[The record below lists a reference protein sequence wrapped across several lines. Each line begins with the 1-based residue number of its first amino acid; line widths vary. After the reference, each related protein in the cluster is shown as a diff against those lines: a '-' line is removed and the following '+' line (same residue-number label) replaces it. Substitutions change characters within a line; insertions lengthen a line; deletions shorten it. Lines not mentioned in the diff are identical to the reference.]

1 MTDGRDSA
9 NTAERMEFELAVRLA
24 DIDGRVEL
32 KIKTLSAEQLEI
44 VRRGAEII
52 KSGGLVAFPTETVYG
67 LGANALDSDAV
78 RRIYE
83 TKGRPSDNPLI
94 LHVSSIGMTEE
105 LVELNWRARM
115 LMEKFW
121 PGPLSIVLPAKDVIP
136 SRTRGGLP
144 TAAVRMP
151 DAPVALAL
159 IKFSNLP
166 IAAPSAN
173 ISGRPSP
180 TDAETVRRDIGDKIP
195 LVIDGGE
202 TRLGVE
208 STVIDMTGEHAVLLR
223 PGGLAKENIEA
234 ELGEAV
240 LMPQDQTIIKRSP
253 GTRYRHYA
261 PNVPLILAAPGEIPA
276 DVENWAWMGVSEP
289 TGSPAKKVKFRD
301 DAEYAREL
309 FRAMRALEK
318 SGISAIYAEIPE
330 ERGIG
335 RALKDRLVRAAGG

>member
-1 MTDGRDSA
+1 M
-9 NTAERMEFELAVRLA
+9 
-24 DIDGRVEL
+24 IDGGDVTMVSRRGIEAAASNVDARVEN
-32 KIKTLSAEQLEI
+32 KISALAPEQLEI

-67 LGANALDSDAV
+67 LGANALDADAV

-94 LHVSSIGMTEE
+94 LHVSSIEMTEG

-121 PGPLSIVLPAKDVIP
+121 PGPLSIVLPAKEVIP

-151 DAPVALAL
+151 DAAVALAL

-180 TDAETVRRDIGDKIP
+180 TDAETVRRDVGDKIP

-202 TRLGVE
+202 TRFGVE

-223 PGGLAKENIEA
+223 PGGLAKEDIEA
-234 ELGEAV
+234 ELGEEV
-240 LMPQDQTIIKRSP
+240 LLPQDQTIIKRSP

-261 PNVPLILAAPGEIPA
+261 PNIPLILAAPDEIPA
-276 DVENWAWMGVSEP
+276 GAENWAWMGVSEP
-289 TGSPAKKVKFRD
+289 AGNPAKKIKFRD

-318 SGISAIYAEIPE
+318 SGVSAIYAEIPE

-335 RALKDRLVRAAGG
+335 LALKDRLVKAAGG

>member
-1 MTDGRDSA
+1 MTDGEEVKTVSGRGIEAAASNVDA
-9 NTAERMEFELAVRLA
+9 
-24 DIDGRVEL
+24 RVEN
-32 KIKTLSAEQLEI
+32 KISALAPEQLEI

-67 LGANALDSDAV
+67 LGANALDAEAV

-94 LHVSSIGMTEE
+94 LHVSSIEMTEE

-121 PGPLSIVLPAKDVIP
+121 PGPLSIALPAKEVIP

-180 TDAETVRRDIGDKIP
+180 TDAETVRRDVGDKIP

-202 TRLGVE
+202 TRFGVE

-223 PGGLAKENIEA
+223 PGGLAKEDIES
-234 ELGEAV
+234 ELGEEV
-240 LMPQDQTIIKRSP
+240 LLPQDQTIIKRSP

-261 PNVPLILAAPGEIPA
+261 PNVPLILAAPDEIPA
-276 DVENWAWMGVSEP
+276 DAENWAWMGVAEP
-289 TGSPAKKVKFRD
+289 NGNPAKKIKFRD

-318 SGISAIYAEIPE
+318 SGVSAIYAEIPE

-335 RALKDRLVRAAGG
+335 LALKDRLVRAAGG

>member
-1 MTDGRDSA
+1 MTDVSKNSA
-9 NTAERMEFELAVRLA
+9 NTAERMGFEPESRLV
-24 DIDGRVEL
+24 DERV
-32 KIKTLSAEQLEI
+32 KSRINTLTPEQLEV

-67 LGANALDSDAV
+67 LGANALDAEAV

-94 LHVSSIGMTEE
+94 LHVSSIEMTED
-105 LVELNWRARM
+105 LVEINWRARM
-115 LMEKFW
+115 LMERFW
-121 PGPLSIVLPAKDVIP
+121 PGPLSIVLPAKEIIP
-136 SRTRGGLP
+136 PRTRGGLP

-151 DAPVALAL
+151 DGVVALAL
-159 IKFSNLP
+159 IKFSGLP

-180 TDAETVRRDIGDKIP
+180 TDAETVRRDVGGKIP

-202 TRLGVE
+202 TRFGVE

-223 PGGLAKENIEA
+223 PGGLAKEALET
-234 ELGEAV
+234 ELGEEV
-240 LMPQDQTIIKRSP
+240 LLPQDQKIIKRSP

-261 PNVPLILAAPGEIPA
+261 PEIPLILAAPGEIPQDA
-276 DVENWAWMGVSEP
+276 QNWAWMGIAEP
-289 TGSPAKKVKFRD
+289 NGAPAKKVKFRD
-301 DAEYAREL
+301 AEEYAREL

-318 SGISAIYAEIPE
+318 SGVSVIYAELPG

-335 RALKDRLVRAAGG
+335 LALKDRLIRAAGK

>member
-1 MTDGRDSA
+1 MTDGG
-9 NTAERMEFELAVRLA
+9 ELKTVSGREIEAAASNVDA
-24 DIDGRVEL
+24 RVEN
-32 KIKTLSAEQLEI
+32 KISALAPEQLAI

-67 LGANALDSDAV
+67 LGANALDADAV

-94 LHVSSIGMTEE
+94 LHVSSIEMTEG

-121 PGPLSIVLPAKDVIP
+121 PGPLSIVLPAKEVIP

-151 DAPVALAL
+151 DAAVALAL

-180 TDAETVRRDIGDKIP
+180 TDAETVRRDVGDKIP

-202 TRLGVE
+202 TRFGVE

-223 PGGLAKENIEA
+223 PGGLAKEDIEA
-234 ELGEAV
+234 ELGEEV
-240 LMPQDQTIIKRSP
+240 LLPQDQTIIKRSP

-261 PNVPLILAAPGEIPA
+261 PNVPLILAAPDEIPA
-276 DVENWAWMGVSEP
+276 DAGNWAWMGVSEP
-289 TGSPAKKVKFRD
+289 AGNPAKKIKFRD

-318 SGISAIYAEIPE
+318 SGVSAIYAEIPE

-335 RALKDRLVRAAGG
+335 LALKDRLVRAAGG

>member
-1 MTDGRDSA
+1 MTDVNKNSA
-9 NTAERMEFELAVRLA
+9 NTAERRGFEPESRLV
-24 DIDGRVEL
+24 DERVESR
-32 KIKTLSAEQLEI
+32 INTLTPEQLEV

-67 LGANALDSDAV
+67 LGANALDAEAV

-94 LHVSSIGMTEE
+94 LHVSSIEMTED
-105 LVELNWRARM
+105 LVEINWRARM
-115 LMEKFW
+115 LMERFW
-121 PGPLSIVLPAKDVIP
+121 PGPLSIVLPAKEIIP
-136 SRTRGGLP
+136 PRTRGGLP

-151 DAPVALAL
+151 DGAVALAL
-159 IKFSNLP
+159 IKFSGMP

-180 TDAETVRRDIGDKIP
+180 TDAETVRRDVGGKIP

-202 TRLGVE
+202 TRFGVE

-223 PGGLAKENIEA
+223 PGGLAKEALEA
-234 ELGEAV
+234 ELGEEV
-240 LMPQDQTIIKRSP
+240 LLPQDQKIIKRSP

-261 PNVPLILAAPGEIPA
+261 PEIPLILAAPGEIPQDA
-276 DVENWAWMGVSEP
+276 QNWAWMGIAEP
-289 TGSPAKKVKFRD
+289 SGAPAKKVKFRD
-301 DAEYAREL
+301 AEEYAREL

-318 SGISAIYAEIPE
+318 SGVSVIYAELPE

-335 RALKDRLVRAAGG
+335 LALKDRLIRAAGK

>member
-151 DAPVALAL
+151 DAPVALVL
-159 IKFSNLP
+159 IKYSNLP

-202 TRLGVE
+202 TRFGVE

-223 PGGLAKENIEA
+223 PGGLDKEDIEA
-234 ELGEAV
+234 ELGEEV

>member
-1 MTDGRDSA
+1 MTDASKSSA
-9 NTAERMEFELAVRLA
+9 NTAERMGFEPESRLV
-24 DIDGRVEL
+24 DERVESR
-32 KIKTLSAEQLEI
+32 INTLTLEQLEV

-67 LGANALDSDAV
+67 LGANALDAEAV

-94 LHVSSIGMTEE
+94 LHVSSIEMTED
-105 LVELNWRARM
+105 LVEINWRARM
-115 LMEKFW
+115 LMERFW
-121 PGPLSIVLPAKDVIP
+121 PGPLSIVLPAKEIIP
-136 SRTRGGLP
+136 PRTRGGLP

-151 DAPVALAL
+151 DGAVALAL
-159 IKFSNLP
+159 IKFSGLP

-180 TDAETVRRDIGDKIP
+180 TDAETVRRDVGGKIP

-202 TRLGVE
+202 TRFGVE

-223 PGGLAKENIEA
+223 PGGLAKEALEA
-234 ELGEAV
+234 ELGEEV
-240 LMPQDQTIIKRSP
+240 LLPQDQKIIKRSP

-261 PNVPLILAAPGEIPA
+261 PEIPLILAAPGEIPQDA
-276 DVENWAWMGVSEP
+276 QNWAWMGIAEP
-289 TGSPAKKVKFRD
+289 NGAPAKKVKFRD
-301 DAEYAREL
+301 AEEYAREL

-318 SGISAIYAEIPE
+318 SGVSVIYAELPG

-335 RALKDRLVRAAGG
+335 LALKDRLIRAAGK

>member
-1 MTDGRDSA
+1 MTDGEEVKTVSGRGIEAAASNVDA
-9 NTAERMEFELAVRLA
+9 
-24 DIDGRVEL
+24 RVEN
-32 KIKTLSAEQLEI
+32 KISALAPEQLAI

-67 LGANALDSDAV
+67 LGANALDADAV

-94 LHVSSIGMTEE
+94 LHVSSIEMTEG

-121 PGPLSIVLPAKDVIP
+121 PGPLSIVLPAKEVIP

-151 DAPVALAL
+151 DAAVALAL

-180 TDAETVRRDIGDKIP
+180 TDAETVRRDVGDKIP

-202 TRLGVE
+202 TRFGVE

-223 PGGLAKENIEA
+223 PGGLAKEDIEA
-234 ELGEAV
+234 ELGEEV
-240 LMPQDQTIIKRSP
+240 LLPQDQTIIKRSP

-261 PNVPLILAAPGEIPA
+261 PNVPLILAAPDEIPA
-276 DVENWAWMGVSEP
+276 DAENWAWMGVAEP
-289 TGSPAKKVKFRD
+289 NGNPAKKIKFRD

-318 SGISAIYAEIPE
+318 SGVSVIYAEIPE

-335 RALKDRLVRAAGG
+335 LALKDRLVRAAGA

>member
-1 MTDGRDSA
+1 MTDGKDVE
-9 NTAERMEFELAVRLA
+9 TASVNGIELASSNVDA
-24 DIDGRVEL
+24 RVES
-32 KIKTLSAEQLEI
+32 KITALAPEQLEI

-67 LGANALDSDAV
+67 LGANALDAEAV

-94 LHVSSIGMTEE
+94 LHVSSIEMTEG

-121 PGPLSIVLPAKDVIP
+121 PGPLSIVLPAKEVIP

-180 TDAETVRRDIGDKIP
+180 TDAETVRRDVGDKIP

-202 TRLGVE
+202 TRFGVE

-223 PGGLAKENIEA
+223 PGGLAKEDIES
-234 ELGEAV
+234 ELGEEV
-240 LMPQDQTIIKRSP
+240 LLPQDQTMIKRSP

-261 PNVPLILAAPGEIPA
+261 PNIPLILSAPDEIPSDA
-276 DVENWAWMGVSEP
+276 ENWAWMGVAEP
-289 TGSPAKKVKFRD
+289 NGNPTKKIKFRD

-318 SGISAIYAEIPE
+318 SGVSAIYAEIPE

-335 RALKDRLVRAAGG
+335 LALKDRLVKAAGG

>member
-1 MTDGRDSA
+1 MTDGG
-9 NTAERMEFELAVRLA
+9 ELKTVSGRGIEAAASNVDA
-24 DIDGRVEL
+24 RVEN
-32 KIKTLSAEQLEI
+32 KISALAAEQLAI

-67 LGANALDSDAV
+67 LGANALDADAV

-94 LHVSSIGMTEE
+94 LHVSSIEMTEG

-121 PGPLSIVLPAKDVIP
+121 PGPLSIVLPAKEVIP

-151 DAPVALAL
+151 DAAVALAL

-180 TDAETVRRDIGDKIP
+180 TDAETVRRDVGDKIP

-202 TRLGVE
+202 TRFGVE

-223 PGGLAKENIEA
+223 PGGLAKEDIEA
-234 ELGEAV
+234 ELGEEV
-240 LMPQDQTIIKRSP
+240 LLPQDQTIIKRSP

-261 PNVPLILAAPGEIPA
+261 PNVPLILATPDEIPA
-276 DVENWAWMGVSEP
+276 DAENWARMGVSEP
-289 TGSPAKKVKFRD
+289 AGNPAKKIKFRD

-318 SGISAIYAEIPE
+318 SGVSAIYAEIPE

-335 RALKDRLVRAAGG
+335 LALKDRLVRAAGG

>member
-1 MTDGRDSA
+1 MTDGEEVKTVSGRGIEAAASNVDA
-9 NTAERMEFELAVRLA
+9 
-24 DIDGRVEL
+24 RVES
-32 KIKTLSAEQLEI
+32 KITALAPEQLAI

-67 LGANALDSDAV
+67 LGANALDAEAV

-94 LHVSSIGMTEE
+94 LHVSSIEMTEG

-121 PGPLSIVLPAKDVIP
+121 PGPLSIVLPAKEVIP

-151 DAPVALAL
+151 DAAVALAL

-180 TDAETVRRDIGDKIP
+180 TDAETVRRDVGDKIP

-202 TRLGVE
+202 TRFGVE

-223 PGGLAKENIEA
+223 PGGLAKEDIEA
-234 ELGEAV
+234 ELGEEV
-240 LMPQDQTIIKRSP
+240 LLPQDQTMIKRSP

-261 PNVPLILAAPGEIPA
+261 PNVPLILAAPDEIPA
-276 DVENWAWMGVSEP
+276 DAGNWAWMGVSEP
-289 TGSPAKKVKFRD
+289 AGNPAKKIKFRD

-318 SGISAIYAEIPE
+318 SGVSAIYAEIPE

-335 RALKDRLVRAAGG
+335 LALKDRLVRAAGG

>member
-1 MTDGRDSA
+1 MTDGKDVE
-9 NTAERMEFELAVRLA
+9 TASVNGIELASSNVDA
-24 DIDGRVEL
+24 RVES
-32 KIKTLSAEQLEI
+32 KINALTPEQLEL
-44 VRRGAEII
+44 VRRGSEII

-67 LGANALDSDAV
+67 LGANALDAEAV
-78 RRIYE
+78 RHIYE

-94 LHVSSIGMTEE
+94 LHVSSIEMTEG

-121 PGPLSIVLPAKDVIP
+121 PGPLSIVLPAKEVIP

-180 TDAETVRRDIGDKIP
+180 TDAETVRRDVGDKIP

-202 TRLGVE
+202 TRFGVE

-223 PGGLAKENIEA
+223 PGGLAKEDLEF
-234 ELGEAV
+234 ELGEEV
-240 LMPQDQTIIKRSP
+240 LLPQDQTMIKRSP

-261 PNVPLILAAPGEIPA
+261 PNVPLILAAPDEIPSDA
-276 DVENWAWMGVSEP
+276 ENWAWMGVAEP
-289 TGSPAKKVKFRD
+289 NGNPTKKIKFRD

-318 SGISAIYAEIPE
+318 SGVSAIYAEIPE

-335 RALKDRLVRAAGG
+335 RALKDRLIRAAGD

>member
-1 MTDGRDSA
+1 MTDGG
-9 NTAERMEFELAVRLA
+9 ELKTVSGRGIEAAASNVDA
-24 DIDGRVEL
+24 RVEN
-32 KIKTLSAEQLEI
+32 KISALAAEQLAI

-67 LGANALDSDAV
+67 LGANALDADAV

-94 LHVSSIGMTEE
+94 LHVSSIEMTEG

-121 PGPLSIVLPAKDVIP
+121 PGPLSIVLPAKEVIP

-180 TDAETVRRDIGDKIP
+180 TDAETVRRDVGDKIP

-202 TRLGVE
+202 TRFGVE

-223 PGGLAKENIEA
+223 PGGLAKEDIEV
-234 ELGEAV
+234 ELGEEV
-240 LMPQDQTIIKRSP
+240 LLPQDQTIIKRSP

-261 PNVPLILAAPGEIPA
+261 PNVPLILAAPDEIPA
-276 DVENWAWMGVSEP
+276 DAENWAWMGVAEP
-289 TGSPAKKVKFRD
+289 NGNPTKKIKFRD

-318 SGISAIYAEIPE
+318 SGVSTIYAEIPE

-335 RALKDRLVRAAGG
+335 RALRDRLIRAAGG

>member
-1 MTDGRDSA
+1 MTDGKDVE
-9 NTAERMEFELAVRLA
+9 TASVNGIELAPSNVDA
-24 DIDGRVEL
+24 RVES
-32 KIKTLSAEQLEI
+32 KITALAPEQLEI

-67 LGANALDSDAV
+67 LGANALDAEAV

-94 LHVSSIGMTEE
+94 LHVSSIEMTEG

-121 PGPLSIVLPAKDVIP
+121 PGPLSIVLPAKEVIP

-159 IKFSNLP
+159 IKLSNLP

-180 TDAETVRRDIGDKIP
+180 TDAETVRRDVGDKIP

-202 TRLGVE
+202 TRFGVE

-223 PGGLAKENIEA
+223 PGGLAKEDIES
-234 ELGEAV
+234 ELGEEV
-240 LMPQDQTIIKRSP
+240 LLPQDQTMIKRSP

-261 PNVPLILAAPGEIPA
+261 PNVPLILAAADKIPPDA
-276 DVENWAWMGVSEP
+276 ENWAWLGVAEP
-289 TGSPAKKVKFRD
+289 NRNPTKKIKFRD

-318 SGISAIYAEIPE
+318 SGVSAIYAEIPE

-335 RALKDRLVRAAGG
+335 RALKDRLIRAAGG

>member
-1 MTDGRDSA
+1 MTDGK
-9 NTAERMEFELAVRLA
+9 NVETASVNEIELASSNVDA
-24 DIDGRVEL
+24 RVES
-32 KIKTLSAEQLEI
+32 KINALAPEQLEL
-44 VRRGAEII
+44 VRRGSEII

-67 LGANALDSDAV
+67 LGANALDAEAV
-78 RRIYE
+78 RHIYE

-94 LHVSSIGMTEE
+94 LHVSSIEMTEG

-121 PGPLSIVLPAKDVIP
+121 PGPLSIVLPAKEVIP

-180 TDAETVRRDIGDKIP
+180 TDAETVRRDVGDKIP

-202 TRLGVE
+202 TRFGVE

-223 PGGLAKENIEA
+223 PGGLAKEDIES
-234 ELGEAV
+234 ELGEEV
-240 LMPQDQTIIKRSP
+240 LLPQDQTMIKRSP

-261 PNVPLILAAPGEIPA
+261 PNVPLILAAPDEIPSDA
-276 DVENWAWMGVSEP
+276 ENWAWMGVAEP
-289 TGSPAKKVKFRD
+289 NGNPTKKIKFRD

-318 SGISAIYAEIPE
+318 SGVSAIYAEIPE

-335 RALKDRLVRAAGG
+335 RALRDRLIRAAGG

>member
-1 MTDGRDSA
+1 MTDGGEVKTVSGRGIEAAASDVDA
-9 NTAERMEFELAVRLA
+9 
-24 DIDGRVEL
+24 RVEN
-32 KIKTLSAEQLEI
+32 KISALAPEQLEI

-67 LGANALDSDAV
+67 LGANALDAEAV

-94 LHVSSIGMTEE
+94 LHVSSIEMTEG

-121 PGPLSIVLPAKDVIP
+121 PGPLSIVLPAKEVIP

-151 DAPVALAL
+151 DAAVALAL

-180 TDAETVRRDIGDKIP
+180 TDAETVRRDVGDKIP

-202 TRLGVE
+202 TRFGVE

-223 PGGLAKENIEA
+223 PGGLAKEEIEA
-234 ELGEAV
+234 ELGEEV
-240 LMPQDQTIIKRSP
+240 LLPQDQTIIKRSP

-261 PNVPLILAAPGEIPA
+261 PNVTLILAAPDEIPA
-276 DVENWAWMGVSEP
+276 DAKNWAWMGVSEP
-289 TGSPAKKVKFRD
+289 AGNPAKKIKFRD

-318 SGISAIYAEIPE
+318 SGVSAIYAEIPE

>member
-1 MTDGRDSA
+1 MTDGGEVKTVSGRGIEAAASNVDA
-9 NTAERMEFELAVRLA
+9 
-24 DIDGRVEL
+24 RVEN
-32 KIKTLSAEQLEI
+32 KISALAPEQLAI

-67 LGANALDSDAV
+67 LGANALDAEAV

-94 LHVSSIGMTEE
+94 LHVSSIEMTEG

-121 PGPLSIVLPAKDVIP
+121 PGPLSIVLPAKEVIP

-159 IKFSNLP
+159 IKLSNLP

-180 TDAETVRRDIGDKIP
+180 TDAETVRRDVGDKIP

-202 TRLGVE
+202 TRFGVE

-223 PGGLAKENIEA
+223 PGGLAKEDIEA
-234 ELGEAV
+234 ELGEEV
-240 LMPQDQTIIKRSP
+240 LLPQDQTIIKRSP

-261 PNVPLILAAPGEIPA
+261 PNVPLILAAPDEIPA
-276 DVENWAWMGVSEP
+276 DAENWAWMGVSEP
-289 TGSPAKKVKFRD
+289 NGNPTKKIKFRD

-318 SGISAIYAEIPE
+318 SGVSAIYAEIPE

-335 RALKDRLVRAAGG
+335 LALKDRLVRAAGG

>member
-1 MTDGRDSA
+1 MTDGK
-9 NTAERMEFELAVRLA
+9 NVETASVNEIELASSNVDA
-24 DIDGRVEL
+24 RVES
-32 KIKTLSAEQLEI
+32 KITALAPEQLEI

-67 LGANALDSDAV
+67 LGANALDAEAV

-94 LHVSSIGMTEE
+94 LHVSSIEMTEE

-121 PGPLSIVLPAKDVIP
+121 PGPLSIVLPAKEVIP

-159 IKFSNLP
+159 IKFSDLP

-180 TDAETVRRDIGDKIP
+180 TDAETVRRDVGDKIP

-202 TRLGVE
+202 TRFGVE

-223 PGGLAKENIEA
+223 PGGLAKEDIEY
-234 ELGEAV
+234 ELGEEV
-240 LMPQDQTIIKRSP
+240 LLPQDQTMIKRSP

-261 PNVPLILAAPGEIPA
+261 PNVPLVLAAPDEIPSDA
-276 DVENWAWMGVSEP
+276 ENWAWMGVAEP
-289 TGSPAKKVKFRD
+289 NGNPTKKIKFSD

-318 SGISAIYAEIPE
+318 SGVSAIYAEIPE

-335 RALKDRLVRAAGG
+335 RALKDRLVRAAGS

>member
-1 MTDGRDSA
+1 MTDGGEVKTVSGKGIEAAASNVDA
-9 NTAERMEFELAVRLA
+9 
-24 DIDGRVEL
+24 RVEN
-32 KIKTLSAEQLEI
+32 KISALAPEQLAI

-67 LGANALDSDAV
+67 LGANALDAEAV

-94 LHVSSIGMTEE
+94 LHVSSIEMTEG

-121 PGPLSIVLPAKDVIP
+121 PGPLSIVLPAKEVIP

-151 DAPVALAL
+151 DAAVALAL

-180 TDAETVRRDIGDKIP
+180 TDAETVRRDVGDKIP

-202 TRLGVE
+202 TRFGVE

-223 PGGLAKENIEA
+223 PGGLAKEDIEA
-234 ELGEAV
+234 ELGEEV
-240 LMPQDQTIIKRSP
+240 LLPQNQTMIKRSP

-261 PNVPLILAAPGEIPA
+261 PNVPLILAAPDEIPA
-276 DVENWAWMGVSEP
+276 DAGNWAWMGVSEP
-289 TGSPAKKVKFRD
+289 AGNPAKKIKFRD

-318 SGISAIYAEIPE
+318 SGVSAIYAEIPE

-335 RALKDRLVRAAGG
+335 LALKDRLVRAAGG

>member
-1 MTDGRDSA
+1 M
-9 NTAERMEFELAVRLA
+9 
-24 DIDGRVEL
+24 IDGGEVKTVSGRGIEAAASNVDARVEN
-32 KIKTLSAEQLEI
+32 KISALVPEQLAI

-67 LGANALDSDAV
+67 LGANALDAEAV

-94 LHVSSIGMTEE
+94 LHVSSIEMTEG

-121 PGPLSIVLPAKDVIP
+121 PGPLSIVLPAKEVIP

-180 TDAETVRRDIGDKIP
+180 TDADTVRRDVGDKIP

-202 TRLGVE
+202 TRFGVE

-223 PGGLAKENIEA
+223 PGGLTKEDIEA
-234 ELGEAV
+234 ELEEEV
-240 LMPQDQTIIKRSP
+240 LLPQDQTIIKRSP

-261 PNVPLILAAPGEIPA
+261 PNVPLILAAPDEIPA
-276 DVENWAWMGVSEP
+276 DAENWAWMGVSEP
-289 TGSPAKKVKFRD
+289 TGNPAKKIKFRD

-318 SGISAIYAEIPE
+318 SGVSAIYAEIPE

-335 RALKDRLVRAAGG
+335 LALKDRLVRAAGG

>member
-1 MTDGRDSA
+1 MTDGK
-9 NTAERMEFELAVRLA
+9 NVETASVNEIELASSNVDA
-24 DIDGRVEL
+24 RVES
-32 KIKTLSAEQLEI
+32 KINALAPEQLEL

-67 LGANALDSDAV
+67 LGANALDAEAV
-78 RRIYE
+78 RHIYE

-94 LHVSSIGMTEE
+94 LHVSSIEMAEE

-121 PGPLSIVLPAKDVIP
+121 PGPLSIVLPAKEVIP

-180 TDAETVRRDIGDKIP
+180 TDAETVRRDVGDKIP

-202 TRLGVE
+202 TRFGVE

-223 PGGLAKENIEA
+223 PGGLAKEDIEA
-234 ELGEAV
+234 ELGEEV
-240 LMPQDQTIIKRSP
+240 LLPQDQTIIKRSP

-261 PNVPLILAAPGEIPA
+261 PNVPLILAAADKIPPDA
-276 DVENWAWMGVSEP
+276 ENWAWLGVAEP
-289 TGSPAKKVKFRD
+289 AGKPSKKIKFRD

-318 SGISAIYAEIPE
+318 SGVSVIYAEIPE

-335 RALKDRLVRAAGG
+335 RALKDRLIRAAGG

>member
-1 MTDGRDSA
+1 MTDSGDVAMVSRRGIEAAASNVDA
-9 NTAERMEFELAVRLA
+9 
-24 DIDGRVEL
+24 RVEN
-32 KIKTLSAEQLEI
+32 KISALAPEQLAI

-67 LGANALDSDAV
+67 LGANALDADAV

-94 LHVSSIGMTEE
+94 LHVSSIEMTEG

-121 PGPLSIVLPAKDVIP
+121 PGPLSIVLPAKEVIP

-151 DAPVALAL
+151 DAAVALAL

-180 TDAETVRRDIGDKIP
+180 TDAETVRRDVGDKIP
-195 LVIDGGE
+195 LIIDGGE
-202 TRLGVE
+202 TRFGVE

-223 PGGLAKENIEA
+223 PGGLAKEDIEA
-234 ELGEAV
+234 ELGEEV
-240 LMPQDQTIIKRSP
+240 LLPQDQTIIKRSP

-261 PNVPLILAAPGEIPA
+261 PNVPLILAAPDEIPA
-276 DVENWAWMGVSEP
+276 DAGNWAWMGVSEP
-289 TGSPAKKVKFRD
+289 AGNPAKKIKFRD

-318 SGISAIYAEIPE
+318 SGVSAIYAEIPE

-335 RALKDRLVRAAGG
+335 LALKDRLVRAAGG

>member
-1 MTDGRDSA
+1 MTDGGEVKTVSGRGIEAAASDVDA
-9 NTAERMEFELAVRLA
+9 
-24 DIDGRVEL
+24 RVEN
-32 KIKTLSAEQLEI
+32 KISALAPEQLEI

-67 LGANALDSDAV
+67 LGANALDAEAV

-94 LHVSSIGMTEE
+94 LHVSSIEMTEG

-121 PGPLSIVLPAKDVIP
+121 PGPLSIVLPAKEVIP

-151 DAPVALAL
+151 DAAVALAL

-180 TDAETVRRDIGDKIP
+180 TDAETVRRDVGDKIP

-202 TRLGVE
+202 TRFGVE

-223 PGGLAKENIEA
+223 PGGLAKEEIEA
-234 ELGEAV
+234 ELGEEV
-240 LMPQDQTIIKRSP
+240 LLPQDQTIIKRSP

-261 PNVPLILAAPGEIPA
+261 PNVMLILAAPDEIPA
-276 DVENWAWMGVSEP
+276 DAENWAWMGISEP
-289 TGSPAKKVKFRD
+289 AGNPAKKIKFLD

-318 SGISAIYAEIPE
+318 SGVSAIYAEIPE

>member
-1 MTDGRDSA
+1 MTDGEEVKTVSGRGIEAAASNVDA
-9 NTAERMEFELAVRLA
+9 
-24 DIDGRVEL
+24 RVEN
-32 KIKTLSAEQLEI
+32 KISALAPEQLAI

-67 LGANALDSDAV
+67 LGANALDADAV

-94 LHVSSIGMTEE
+94 LHVSSIEMTEG

-121 PGPLSIVLPAKDVIP
+121 PGPLSIVLPAKEVIP

-151 DAPVALAL
+151 DAAIALAL

-180 TDAETVRRDIGDKIP
+180 TDAETVRRDVGDKIP

-202 TRLGVE
+202 TRFGVE

-223 PGGLAKENIEA
+223 PGGLAKEDIEA
-234 ELGEAV
+234 ELGEEV
-240 LMPQDQTIIKRSP
+240 LLPQDQTIIKRSP

-261 PNVPLILAAPGEIPA
+261 PNVPLILAAPDEIPA
-276 DVENWAWMGVSEP
+276 DAGNWAWMGVSEP
-289 TGSPAKKVKFRD
+289 AGNPAKKIKFRD

-318 SGISAIYAEIPE
+318 SGVSAIYAEIPE

-335 RALKDRLVRAAGG
+335 LALKDRLVRAAGG

>member
-1 MTDGRDSA
+1 MTD
-9 NTAERMEFELAVRLA
+9 
-24 DIDGRVEL
+24 DGEVKTVSRRGIEAAASNVDARVEN
-32 KIKTLSAEQLEI
+32 KISALAPEQLEI

-67 LGANALDSDAV
+67 LGANALDADAV

-94 LHVSSIGMTEE
+94 LHVSSIEMTEG

-121 PGPLSIVLPAKDVIP
+121 PGPLSIVLPAKEVIP

-151 DAPVALAL
+151 DAAVALAL

-180 TDAETVRRDIGDKIP
+180 TDT
-195 LVIDGGE
+195 
-202 TRLGVE
+202 
-208 STVIDMTGEHAVLLR
+208 
-223 PGGLAKENIEA
+223 
-234 ELGEAV
+234 
-240 LMPQDQTIIKRSP
+240 
-253 GTRYRHYA
+253 
-261 PNVPLILAAPGEIPA
+261 
-276 DVENWAWMGVSEP
+276 
-289 TGSPAKKVKFRD
+289 
-301 DAEYAREL
+301 
-309 FRAMRALEK
+309 
-318 SGISAIYAEIPE
+318 
-330 ERGIG
+330 
-335 RALKDRLVRAAGG
+335 

>member
-1 MTDGRDSA
+1 MTDGGEVKTVSGRGIEAAASNVDA
-9 NTAERMEFELAVRLA
+9 
-24 DIDGRVEL
+24 RVEN
-32 KIKTLSAEQLEI
+32 KISALAPEQLAI

-67 LGANALDSDAV
+67 LGANALDAEAV

-94 LHVSSIGMTEE
+94 LHVSSIEMTEG

-121 PGPLSIVLPAKDVIP
+121 PGPLSIVLPAKEVIP

-180 TDAETVRRDIGDKIP
+180 TDAETVRRDVGDKIP

-202 TRLGVE
+202 TRFGVE

-223 PGGLAKENIEA
+223 PGGLAKEDIES
-234 ELGEAV
+234 ELGEEV
-240 LMPQDQTIIKRSP
+240 LLPQDQTMIKRSP

-261 PNVPLILAAPGEIPA
+261 PNVPLILAAPDEIPSDA
-276 DVENWAWMGVSEP
+276 ENWAWMGVAEP
-289 TGSPAKKVKFRD
+289 NGNPTKKIKFRD

-318 SGISAIYAEIPE
+318 SGVSAIYAEIPE

-335 RALKDRLVRAAGG
+335 RALRDRLIRAAGG

>member
-1 MTDGRDSA
+1 MNDGGEKIFAPERNFGPAASNIDS
-9 NTAERMEFELAVRLA
+9 
-24 DIDGRVEL
+24 RVEM
-32 KIKTLSAEQLEI
+32 KIKELTRGQLDT

-52 KSGGLVAFPTETVYG
+52 KEGGLVAFPTETVYG
-67 LGANALDSDAV
+67 LGANALDADAV

-94 LHVSSIGMTEE
+94 LHVSSIEMTEG
-105 LVELNWRARM
+105 LVEINWRARM
-115 LMEKFW
+115 LMERFW
-121 PGPLSIVLPAKDVIP
+121 PGPLSIVLPAQDIIP
-136 SRTRGGLP
+136 ARPRGGLP

-151 DAPVALAL
+151 DGAVALAL
-159 IKFSNLP
+159 IKVSGLP

-180 TDAETVRRDIGDKIP
+180 TDAETVRRDVGGRIP

-202 TRLGVE
+202 TRVGVE
-208 STVIDMTGEHAVLLR
+208 STVIDMTGEHTVLLR
-223 PGGLAKENIEA
+223 PGGLAKEELEA
-234 ELGEAV
+234 ELGEEI
-240 LMPQDQTIIKRSP
+240 LLPQDQKIIKRSP

-261 PNVPLILAAPGEIPA
+261 PDVPLILASPGEIPDEA
-276 DVENWAWMGVSEP
+276 ENWAWMGVSEP
-289 TGSPAKKVKFRD
+289 CGNPAKKIKFRD

-318 SGISAIYAEIPE
+318 SGVSAIYAELPE

-335 RALKDRLVRAAGG
+335 LALKDRLQRAAGG

>member
-1 MTDGRDSA
+1 MTDGKDVE
-9 NTAERMEFELAVRLA
+9 TASVNGIELASSNVDA
-24 DIDGRVEL
+24 RVES
-32 KIKTLSAEQLEI
+32 KITALAPEQLEI

-67 LGANALDSDAV
+67 LGANALDAEAV

-94 LHVSSIGMTEE
+94 LHVSSIEMTEG

-121 PGPLSIVLPAKDVIP
+121 PGPLSIVLPAKEVIP

-180 TDAETVRRDIGDKIP
+180 TDAETVRRDVGDKIP

-202 TRLGVE
+202 TRFGVE

-223 PGGLAKENIEA
+223 PGGLAKEDIES
-234 ELGEAV
+234 ELGEEV
-240 LMPQDQTIIKRSP
+240 LLPQDQTMIKRSP

-261 PNVPLILAAPGEIPA
+261 PNVPLILAAPDEIPSDA
-276 DVENWAWMGVSEP
+276 ENWAWMGVAEP
-289 TGSPAKKVKFRD
+289 NGNPTKKIKFSD

-318 SGISAIYAEIPE
+318 SGVSAIYAEIPE

-335 RALKDRLVRAAGG
+335 RALKDRLIRAAGG